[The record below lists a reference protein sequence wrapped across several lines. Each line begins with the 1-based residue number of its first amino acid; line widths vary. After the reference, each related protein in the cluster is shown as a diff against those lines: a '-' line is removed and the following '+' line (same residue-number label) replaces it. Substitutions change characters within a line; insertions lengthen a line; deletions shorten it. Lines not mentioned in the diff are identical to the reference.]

1 MQDFTP
7 RPNQQAVLSYR
18 SGYMGVAAVPGA
30 GKTRTLSALAATLL
44 TEAPLDPG
52 QEVLIVTLVN
62 AAVGN
67 FSRQIRTF
75 LKDRGII
82 AGYGYRVRTLHG
94 LANDIVR
101 ERPDL
106 VGLDTNFVIVDE
118 REARDVMAS
127 ATDAWLRAYPGTL
140 LQYIDEEHHG
150 KTRIH
155 KRDLPETLQNIANNF
170 IRTAKDREMMPDEV
184 MRKLGLFGAPLPLAE
199 ACADI
204 YRRYQQGLAYRGAV
218 DFQDLI
224 RLALKALNED
234 PKYCERLQQRW
245 RYILEDEAQDSDQ
258 LQETIL
264 YTLAGMHGN
273 WVRVGDPN
281 QSIYETFTTAH
292 PRYLREFISD
302 PEVTARTLPNSG
314 RSQASII
321 KLANFLIDWSA
332 TGHPN
337 VAVRARES
345 LTPPYI
351 EPTPPGDPQP
361 NPVYNPANV
370 HVFGRDFAPA
380 EEIQAVVRSVR
391 DWLRDNPDKTAA
403 ILSPR
408 NKRGYEIVD
417 ALKAADVPYV
427 EMLQSTTNTREV
439 AGSLYLALM
448 YLANPLSA
456 QLLAR
461 LYQVFRRDEK
471 DDDASAPRLRAV
483 ARLLK
488 DCPAVETFTHPQ
500 TEDWLDTATRD
511 VAELRDELVTFR
523 EWVNLLEGAAAFPVD
538 QLVLTIAN
546 ALFTD
551 ETDLAVAYSL
561 SLRLRQDGI
570 SQERNRRLGQEG
582 QAWGL
587 ADYAARLEEIARN
600 QRKFLGMSDDEHG
613 FNPDQHRGA
622 VTVTTMH
629 SAKGLEWDR
638 VYLLSVNNY
647 SFPAAELH
655 DSFIGE
661 KWFARDKMNLEAE
674 ARAQLIALDQG
685 SRYVEGDATQEARV
699 EYASERLRLLYV
711 GVTRAREDLIL
722 TWNTGRRGDA
732 REASAMVALRT
743 FWEREG
749 EQSP

>member
-7 RPNQQAVLSYR
+7 RPNQQAVLDYR

-44 TEAPLDPG
+44 TEAPLEPG

-106 VGLDTNFVIVDE
+106 VGLDTNFIIADD
-118 REARDVMAS
+118 REARAILAS
-127 ATDAWLRAYPGTL
+127 SASAWLRGHPNDL
-140 LQYIDEEHHG
+140 LPYIDEEHRD
-150 KTRIH
+150 KARVL
-155 KRDLPETLQNIANNF
+155 KRDLPNTLENIANNF
-170 IRTAKDREMMPDEV
+170 IRTAKDRQLNPDDV
-184 MRKLGLFGAPLPLAE
+184 LKKLDSFGEALPLAE

-224 RLALKALNED
+224 RLALKAISED
-234 PKYCERLQQRW
+234 KKYKERLQNRY
-245 RYILEDEAQDSDQ
+245 RYILEDEAQDSDL
-258 LQETIL
+258 LQESIL
-264 YTLAGMHGN
+264 FTLTGIHGN

-292 PRYLREFISD
+292 PRYLRDFISD
-302 PEVTARTLPNSG
+302 PDVIPRTLPNSG
-314 RSQASII
+314 RSQPSII
-321 KLANFLIDWSA
+321 RLANHLIDWSA
-332 TGHPN
+332 EKHPN
-337 VAVRARES
+337 PAIRERLP

-361 NPVYNPANV
+361 NPPDNPAKV

-380 EEIQAVVRSVR
+380 EEITAVVKSVR
-391 DWLRDNPDKTAA
+391 DWLRENPDKTAA

-417 ALKAADVPYV
+417 ALKKADVPYV

-439 AGSLYLALM
+439 AGSLYLVLM
-448 YLANPLSA
+448 YLATPLSSA
-456 QLLAR
+456 LLAR
-461 LYQVFRRDEK
+461 VYRVFRRELK
-471 DDDASAPRLRAV
+471 DDEAMAQQLTAV

-488 DCPAVETFTHPQ
+488 DCSAVETFTHPQ
-500 TEDWLDTATRD
+500 TVNWLDTATQD
-511 VAELRDELVTFR
+511 VEIRDELVAFR
-523 EWVNLLEGAAAFPVD
+523 EWLNQLEGAASLPVD

-570 SQERNRRLGQEG
+570 SQEQNRRLGQ
-582 QAWGL
+582 QNIATWSL
-587 ADYAARLEEIARN
+587 ADYATRLEEIARN

-613 FNPDQHRGA
+613 FNPDTHKGA

-647 SFPAAELH
+647 SFPGAELH
-655 DSFIGE
+655 DTFMGE
-661 KWFARDKMNLEAE
+661 KWFARERLNLEAE
-674 ARAQLIALDQG
+674 ARAQLIALDQNTP
-685 SRYVEGDATQEARV
+685 YIEGQATQDARH

-711 GVTRAREDLIL
+711 GITRAREDLIL

-732 REASAMVALRT
+732 REATAMLALRT
-743 FWEREG
+743 YWEQETRG
-749 EQSP
+749 